1 MFTSA
6 CCLPN
11 LYYLCTIKS
20 STIMARTIDE
30 ETSYRVKIHKNGG
43 YRYASTQPIVID
55 PKRSSGRNKHKRIHW
70 GTLDDDMKFH
80 PNSNYISASPA
91 ERAKLIF
98 PSDWDMSEARSLPTE
113 RKAGRPPSGDEDA
126 NLLYGDIWLLELV
139 ADRIG
144 LRDDLVK
151 AFDGNRE
158 MADAILT
165 MAMYQVSNGGSFNR
179 MAHWQRIEKTPF
191 KTPLTAQLIT
201 QLTQKITEANRM
213 ELFRLRM
220 GRVKDGDLCAL
231 DSTSRSAYGDSL
243 ADIMWGNNKE
253 HLPLRQTTDVIV
265 YDLSTHMPI
274 YYRTFPGNIPD
285 SRSVGIILKDLAD
298 AGLPKVVLITDRG
311 YESVRNL
318 EMYILDGQ
326 PLIMW
331 VKVRQSMVL
340 SRIRELGTFSHCP
353 DGMEVDEDRHVYYRQ
368 YDLDYKVDVRK
379 GCTKDADRLKL
390 NLYFDPVRRSSQLMD
405 LDISIRRQ
413 QRSLE
418 TALAE
423 GYPMDDDVTL
433 KRLYPHFILETDEAS
448 RKLKSFKLNEKKV
461 EEVRLAS
468 GFSAC
473 VTHAVDYTAMKASES
488 YALRDEQEKDF
499 GLQKGPLGSDRQRC
513 WSEDGKNGRL
523 FVLFVAMILGSYVRH
538 IRQTTELKKM
548 FSSYSEVLDEMRPIR
563 CIEHKG
569 HARLITPFV
578 GKQLDICRVFGF
590 HVPEGCDIKYKSRK
604 VSEKRRGRP
613 KNAVVVNE
621 PKE

>member
-1 MFTSA
+1 MFTALFYSDY
-6 CCLPN
+6 

-20 STIMARTIDE
+20 STIMARSIDKD
-30 ETSYRVKIHKNGG
+30 TPYRVKIHKNSG
-43 YRYASTQPIVID
+43 YLYASTQPIVID
-55 PKRSSGRNKHKRIHW
+55 PDRKSGRNRHKRIHW
-70 GTLDDDMKFH
+70 GTIDENMKFH
-80 PNSNYISASPA
+80 PNQNYISLAPA
-91 ERAKLIF
+91 EREKLVF
-98 PSDWDMSEARSLPTE
+98 PPEWDMSEARNLPSE
-113 RKAGRPPSGDEDA
+113 RKAGRPSAAEEDS
-126 NLLYGDIWLLELV
+126 NLLYGDIWLLEQV

-144 LRDDLVK
+144 LRSDLVK
-151 AFDGNRE
+151 AFDGNME

-179 MAHWQRIEKTPF
+179 MAHWQRIERVPF

-201 QLTQKITEANRM
+201 HLTQKITEANRM

-265 YDLSTHMPI
+265 YDLTTHMPI

-285 SRSVGIILKDLAD
+285 SRSVGIILKDLSD
-298 AGLPKVVLITDRG
+298 AGMPKVVLITDRG

-318 EMYILDGQ
+318 EQYILDGQ
-326 PLIMW
+326 PMIMW
-331 VKVRQSMVL
+331 VKVRQAMVL
-340 SRIRELGTFSHCP
+340 SRIREMGTFSHCP
-353 DGMEVDEDRHVYYRQ
+353 DGMEVDEERHVYYRQ

-390 NLYFDPVRRSSQLMD
+390 NLYFDPVRRSTQLME
-405 LDISIRRQ
+405 LDIDIKRQRRA
-413 QRSLE
+413 LE
-418 TALAE
+418 EAKAE

-433 KRLYPHFILETDEAS
+433 KRLYPCFTIEVDES
-448 RKLKSFKLNEKKV
+448 DRKLKSFTLNEKKV
-461 EEVRLAS
+461 EEARLVS

-473 VTHAVDYTAMKASES
+473 VTHALDYTPAKASES

-538 IRQTTELKKM
+538 IRKVTELKKM
-548 FSSYSEVLDEMRPIR
+548 FCSYSEILDEMRPIR

-569 HARLITPFV
+569 HARRITPFV
-578 GKQLDICRVFGF
+578 GKQLEICHVFGF
-590 HVPEGCDIKYKSRK
+590 PVPEGCNTKYKSKK
-604 VSEKRRGRP
+604 VCEKRRGRP

>member
-1 MFTSA
+1 
-6 CCLPN
+6 
-11 LYYLCTIKS
+11 
-20 STIMARTIDE
+20 MARTIDK

-43 YRYASTQPIVID
+43 YSYASTQPIVID
-55 PKRSSGRNKHKRIHW
+55 PERKSGRNKHKRIHW
-70 GTLDDDMKFH
+70 GTVDEDLRFH
-80 PNSNYISASPA
+80 PNENYISASPS

-98 PSDWDMSEARSLPTE
+98 PPEWDMSEARSLPSE
-113 RKAGRPPSGDEDA
+113 RNAGRPSSAEEDS
-126 NLLYGDIWLLELV
+126 NLLYGDIWLLEQV
-139 ADRIG
+139 AGKTG
-144 LRDDLVK
+144 LRSDLIK
-151 AFDGNRE
+151 AFDGNKE
-158 MADAILT
+158 MADAVLT

-179 MAHWQRIEKTPF
+179 MAHWQRVEKVPF

-201 QLTQKITEANRM
+201 HLTQKVTEANRM

-265 YDLSTHMPI
+265 YDLTTHMPI
-274 YYRTFPGNIPD
+274 YYRTFPGYIPD
-285 SRSVGIILKDLAD
+285 SRSVGIILKDLSD
-298 AGLPKVVLITDRG
+298 AGMPKVVLITDRG

-318 EMYILDGQ
+318 ERYILDGQ
-326 PLIMW
+326 PMIMW
-331 VKVRQSMVL
+331 VKVRQTMVL
-340 SRIRELGTFSHCP
+340 GRIREMGAFSHCP
-353 DGMEVDEDRHVYYRQ
+353 DGMEVDEDRHIYHRQ
-368 YDLDYKVDVRK
+368 YGLDYKVDVRK

-390 NLYFDPVRRSSQLMD
+390 NLYFDPVRRSAQLME
-405 LDISIRRQ
+405 LDIDIKRQRRA
-413 QRSLE
+413 LE
-418 TALAE
+418 EAKAE

-433 KRLYPHFILETDEAS
+433 KRLYPCFITEVDES
-448 RKLKSFKLNEKKV
+448 DRKLKSFTLNEKKV
-461 EEVRLAS
+461 EEPRLVS

-473 VTHAVDYTAMKASES
+473 VTHALDYTPVKASES

-538 IRQTTELKKM
+538 IRKTTELKKM
-548 FSSYSEVLDEMRPIR
+548 FCSYSEMLDEMRPIR

-569 HARLITPFV
+569 HARRITPFV
-578 GKQLDICRVFGF
+578 GKQLEICHQFGF
-590 HVPEGCDIKYKSRK
+590 PVPEGCDTKYKSKK

-613 KNAVVVNE
+613 KNATVVNE
-621 PKE
+621 PEE

>member
-1 MFTSA
+1 MFNVLVSF
-6 CCLPN
+6 N
-11 LYYLCTIKS
+11 YLYYLCTINS

-30 ETSYRVKIHKNGG
+30 DTSYRVKIHKNGG
-43 YRYASTQPIVID
+43 YLYASTQPIVID
-55 PKRSSGRNKHKRIHW
+55 PDRKSGRNRHKRIHW
-70 GTLDDDMKFH
+70 GTIDVNMKFH
-80 PNSNYISASPA
+80 PNKNYISASPA
-91 ERAKLIF
+91 EREKLIF
-98 PSDWDMSEARSLPTE
+98 PPEWDMSEARSLPSE
-113 RKAGRPPSGDEDA
+113 RKSGRPSASEEDS
-126 NLLYGDIWLLELV
+126 NLLYGDIWLLEQV
-139 ADRIG
+139 AEQTG
-144 LRDDLVK
+144 LRSDLVK

-179 MAHWQRIEKTPF
+179 MAHWQRIERVPF

-201 QLTQKITEANRM
+201 HLTQKVTETNRM

-220 GRVKDGDLCAL
+220 ARVKDGDLCAL

-265 YDLSTHMPI
+265 YDLTTHMPI

-285 SRSVGIILKDLAD
+285 SRSVGIILKDLSD
-298 AGLPKVVLITDRG
+298 AGMPKVVLITDRG
-311 YESVRNL
+311 YESLRNL
-318 EMYILDGQ
+318 ELYILGGQ
-326 PLIMW
+326 PMIMW
-331 VKVRQSMVL
+331 VKVRQSMIL
-340 SRIRELGTFSHCP
+340 SRIREMGAFTHCP

-379 GCTKDADRLKL
+379 GCTRDADRLKL
-390 NLYFDPVRRSSQLMD
+390 NLYFDPVRRSAQLME
-405 LDISIRRQ
+405 LDIDIKRQRRA
-413 QRSLE
+413 LE
-418 TALAE
+418 EAKAE

-433 KRLYPHFILETDEAS
+433 KRLYPCFILEVDES
-448 RKLKSFKLNEKKV
+448 DRKLKTFTLNDKKV

-473 VTHAVDYTAMKASES
+473 VTHALDYTAAKASES

-538 IRQTTELKKM
+538 IRKTTGLKKM
-548 FSSYSEVLDEMRPIR
+548 FCSYSEILDEMRPVR

-569 HARLITPFV
+569 HARRITPFV
-578 GKQLDICRVFGF
+578 GKQLEICHVFGF
-590 HVPEGCDIKYKSRK
+590 AVPEGCQ
-604 VSEKRRGRP
+604 KRSATRNVGVP
-613 KNAVVVNE
+613 KMLR
-621 PKE
+621 

>member
-1 MFTSA
+1 
-6 CCLPN
+6 
-11 LYYLCTIKS
+11 
-20 STIMARTIDE
+20 MARTIDE
-30 ETSYRVKIHKNGG
+30 ETPYRVKIHKNGG

-55 PKRSSGRNKHKRIHW
+55 PERSTGRNKHKRIHW

-98 PSDWDMSEARSLPTE
+98 PSGWDMSEALSLPSE
-113 RKAGRPPSGDEDA
+113 RKAGRPPSGDEDT
-126 NLLYGDIWLLELV
+126 NLLYGDIWMLEQV

-144 LRDDLVK
+144 LRDDLAK

-165 MAMYQVSNGGSFNR
+165 MAIYQVSNGGSFNR
-179 MAHWQRIEKTPF
+179 MAHWQRIERVPF
-191 KTPLTAQLIT
+191 KTPLTAPLIT
-201 QLTQKITEANRM
+201 QLTQKITEGNRM
-213 ELFRLRM
+213 ALFRLRM
-220 GRVKDGDLCAL
+220 DRVKDGDLCAL

-285 SRSVGIILKDLAD
+285 SRSVGIILKDLSD

-318 EMYILDGQ
+318 ETYILNGQ

-340 SRIRELGTFSHCP
+340 GRIREMGPFSHCP

-379 GCTKDADRLKL
+379 GCTRDADRLKL

-413 QRSLE
+413 QRSLN
-418 TALAE
+418 TALEE

-433 KRLYPHFILETDEAS
+433 KKLYPHFILETDEAS

-473 VTHAVDYTAMKASES
+473 VTHALDYTAMKASES

-538 IRQTTELKKM
+538 IRQTTELKKV
-548 FSSYSEVLDEMRPIR
+548 FCSYSEILDEMRPIR

-569 HARLITPFV
+569 HARRITPFV

-613 KNAVVVNE
+613 KNAVVVKE

>member
-1 MFTSA
+1 
-6 CCLPN
+6 
-11 LYYLCTIKS
+11 
-20 STIMARTIDE
+20 MARTIDE

-98 PSDWDMSEARSLPTE
+98 PSDWDISEARSLPTE

>member
-1 MFTSA
+1 MH
-6 CCLPN
+6 
-11 LYYLCTIKS
+11 I
-20 STIMARTIDE
+20 
-30 ETSYRVKIHKNGG
+30 NGG
-43 YRYASTQPIVID
+43 YRYASTQPIIED
-55 PKRSSGRNKHKRIHW
+55 PNRESGRNKHRRVHW
-70 GTLDDDMKFH
+70 GTVDDDMKFH
-80 PNSNYISASPA
+80 PNHRYITAPPEERARLVFPA
-91 ERAKLIF
+91 E
-98 PSDWDMSEARSLPTE
+98 WDLSEARALPSE
-113 RKAGRPPSGDEDA
+113 RNAGRPPSAAEDS
-126 NLLYGDIWLLELV
+126 NLLYGDIWFLEQV
-139 ADRIG
+139 AEHTG
-144 LRDDLVK
+144 LRSDLVK
-151 AFDGNRE
+151 AFGGNRE

-179 MAHWQRIEKTPF
+179 VAHWQRIENVPF

-201 QLTQKITEANRM
+201 RLTQKVTEANRM

-220 GRVKDGDLCAL
+220 ARVKDGDLCAL
-231 DSTSRSAYGDSL
+231 DSTSRSAYGSSL

-265 YDLSTHMPI
+265 YDLTTHMPI

-285 SRSVGIILKDLAD
+285 SRSVGIILKDLSD

-311 YESVRNL
+311 YESLRNL
-318 EMYILDGQ
+318 ETYILDGQ
-326 PLIMW
+326 PMIMW

-340 SRIRELGTFSHCP
+340 GRIREMGTFSHCP
-353 DGMEVDEDRHVYYRQ
+353 DGMEVDEDRHLYYRQ

-379 GCTKDADRLKL
+379 DCTKDADRLKL
-390 NLYFDPVRRSSQLMD
+390 NLYFDPVRRSGLLME
-405 LDISIRRQ
+405 LDISISRQ
-413 QRSLE
+413 RHALE
-418 TALAE
+418 TASAA

-433 KRLYPHFILETDEAS
+433 KRLYPHFILEIDEAS

-461 EEVRLAS
+461 EEARLVS

-473 VTHAVDYTAMKASES
+473 VTHAVDYTAVKASES

-538 IRQTTELKKM
+538 IRQTTELKKT
-548 FSSYSEVLDEMRPIR
+548 FCSYSEILDEMRPIR

-569 HARLITPFV
+569 HAKRITPFV

-590 HVPEGCDIKYKSRK
+590 LVPEGCGTMYKSKK
-604 VSEKRRGRP
+604 VGDKRRGRP
-613 KNAVVVNE
+613 RKAVEVNE